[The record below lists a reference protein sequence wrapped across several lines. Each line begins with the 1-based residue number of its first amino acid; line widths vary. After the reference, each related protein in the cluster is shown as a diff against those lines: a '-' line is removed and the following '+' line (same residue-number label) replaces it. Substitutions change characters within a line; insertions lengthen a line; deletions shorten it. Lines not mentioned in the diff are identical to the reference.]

1 MPGGGV
7 VTTLPPFYPSRAVF
21 TPRPGQVPFS
31 RGALAPNKVRPWPH
45 LLYLEPQ
52 VQQPPTH
59 TLLKLISD
67 LRPWG
72 IQDIPKNTHS
82 LSSPVPPPP
91 RLLPQPL
98 SLCHLSPPET
108 PQNASPLFQ
117 SGQAGRSWTPGPWH
131 PDAGHARCLGGS
143 LGRAGT
149 MADRGWWCMLAE
161 EARVLPP
168 GGWARPPL

>member
-1 MPGGGV
+1 MGRTRGRWPAPDRQGAGGGRRPSPLGAW
-7 VTTLPPFYPSRAVF
+7 TRGPPTPHGAGPPHFRLSRSLVQPATHFATGSLAVCQA
-21 TPRPGQVPFS
+21 PGLRNREGPGQ
-31 RGALAPNKVRPWPH
+31 R
-45 LLYLEPQ
+45 EPSEQ
-52 VQQPPTH
+52 
-59 TLLKLISD
+59 
-67 LRPWG
+67 W
-72 IQDIPKNTHS
+72 
-82 LSSPVPPPP
+82 PPPLGAWGG
-91 RLLPQPL
+91 LLDP
-98 SLCHLSPPET
+98 PPE